1 MAWNEALA
9 LASAHSVPNA
19 PPALGGLWSQDSQ
32 GGHAQY
38 NTALALTPPSPITCP
53 FLYYACSVAC
63 MMTLTFLREH
73 VSPNNI
79 LQLSLS
85 KQTDAGHHKSLTE
98 YPCYGFFGMSAEI
111 RNHRH
116 LDSYAVKQCTS
127 QLYKIGKGQMPS
139 GILAICRSPKSTR
152 NQAGGNDQVQR
163 LCKLH
168 GISRGKDG
176 ASAMNSSAAT
186 VAYVA
191 ATHTLFEQLITRA
204 TTDTRPAE
212 AATTGDAP
220 DRIAPDPSTPIPDST
235 SHETP
240 PADSG
245 PPHHPEPSHRD
256 SHPDDHRHHH
266 TWNDSTWH
274 GQSWRDTSAYNHRRY
289 SAFGEGRPRDRHSEG
304 SSGTRRNYDT
314 SSRTRW

>member
-1 MAWNEALA
+1 MRGRSKTLLFGQASRLDITYAQGTQGFYAEQENLLTITVPTGLPEKPVYKNDHSATYMIYHKTSWDTVPKILVEDCIRPASWSTNEQG
-9 LASAHSVPNA
+9 HP
-19 PPALGGLWSQDSQ
+19 SQ
-32 GGHAQY
+32 
-38 NTALALTPPSPITCP
+38 
-53 FLYYACSVAC
+53 
-63 MMTLTFLREH
+63 
-73 VSPNNI
+73 
-79 LQLSLS
+79 
-85 KQTDAGHHKSLTE
+85 

-168 GISRGKDG
+168 GISRGKDC